1 MFSVMQSPFTLRE
14 AETKKGRCSVS
25 NNGPL
30 TFPRQLDVVADAAFV
45 ARALDT
51 ESSFRKCWDKSIT
64 SEHNS
69 YFDDNTAGCGRVRPR
84 PGSQISVLLRT
95 SGSAYF
101 RIEHQL
107 GWIVY
112 RFGAAES
119 SLYLVICI

>member
-1 MFSVMQSPFTLRE
+1 MQSPFTLRQ

-51 ESSFRKCWDKSIT
+51 ESSFRKCWDKSKT

-69 YFDDNTAGCGRVRPR
+69 YFDDKTAGCGRIRPR
-84 PGSQISVLLRT
+84 PGPQIPVLSRT
-95 SGSAYF
+95 SG
-101 RIEHQL
+101 
-107 GWIVY
+107 
-112 RFGAAES
+112 
-119 SLYLVICI
+119 

>member
-1 MFSVMQSPFTLRE
+1 MQSPFTLRE

-51 ESSFRKCWDKSIT
+51 ESSFRKCWDKSKT

-69 YFDDNTAGCGRVRPR
+69 IFANKTADRGRVK
-84 PGSQISVLLRT
+84 PGSAPQIPVLPRT
-95 SGSAYF
+95 SG
-101 RIEHQL
+101 
-107 GWIVY
+107 
-112 RFGAAES
+112 
-119 SLYLVICI
+119 